1 MYSPKI
7 KDELIPKL
15 YVVSKAERIRMTTLV
30 NRILEKALDP
40 EEVTKPGEL
49 AVDSREGPTF
59 GITDG
64 NH

>member
-30 NRILEKALDP
+30 NRILEKALDA
-40 EEVTKPGEL
+40 EEGTM
-49 AVDSREGPTF
+49 
-59 GITDG
+59 
-64 NH
+64 

>member
-30 NRILEKALDP
+30 NRILEKALDA
-40 EEVTKPGEL
+40 EEGTMLGEL
-49 AVDSREGPTF
+49 EVNNKESPSLVIRGGKP
-59 GITDG
+59 
-64 NH
+64 

>member
-30 NRILEKALDP
+30 NRILEKALDA
-40 EEVTKPGEL
+40 EEGTMLGEL
-49 AVDSREGPTF
+49 EVNNKESPSL
-59 GITDG
+59 GIRDG
-64 NH
+64 NP

>member
-30 NRILEKALDP
+30 NRILEKALDS
-40 EEVTKPGEL
+40 EEETKSGEL
-49 AVDSREGPTF
+49 EVNNREGPTF
-59 GITDG
+59 GIREE

>member
-30 NRILEKALDP
+30 NRILEKALDREEETKSGKP
-40 EEVTKPGEL
+40 EVNN
-49 AVDSREGPTF
+49 REGPTF

>member
-40 EEVTKPGEL
+40 EEVTMLGEL
-49 AVDSREGPTF
+49 EVNNKESPSL
-59 GITDG
+59 GIRDG
-64 NH
+64 KP

>member
-30 NRILEKALDP
+30 NRILEKALDA
-40 EEVTKPGEL
+40 EEGTMLGEL
-49 AVDSREGPTF
+49 EVNNEESPSL
-59 GITDG
+59 GIRDG
-64 NH
+64 KP

>member
-30 NRILEKALDP
+30 NRILEKALDAEEGTKAGEP
-40 EEVTKPGEL
+40 EVNK
-49 AVDSREGPTF
+49 REGPTF
-59 GITDG
+59 WITDG

>member
-30 NRILEKALDP
+30 NRILEKALDS
-40 EEVTKPGEL
+40 EERTQAGEP
-49 AVDSREGPTF
+49 AANKREGPTF
-59 GITDG
+59 GIRDG

>member
-30 NRILEKALDP
+30 NRILEKALDA
-40 EEVTKPGEL
+40 EEGTMLGEL
-49 AVDSREGPTF
+49 EVNNKESPSL
-59 GITDG
+59 GIRDG
-64 NH
+64 KP